1 MDPIASHR
9 AVARSKGPSPQ
20 QSYVSEWLAGFKM
33 TLLDERQTLDEDLYK
48 NSKGEVTASIQLQ
61 LLKKK
66 EEMEKK

>member
-1 MDPIASHR
+1 
-9 AVARSKGPSPQ
+9 
-20 QSYVSEWLAGFKM
+20 M